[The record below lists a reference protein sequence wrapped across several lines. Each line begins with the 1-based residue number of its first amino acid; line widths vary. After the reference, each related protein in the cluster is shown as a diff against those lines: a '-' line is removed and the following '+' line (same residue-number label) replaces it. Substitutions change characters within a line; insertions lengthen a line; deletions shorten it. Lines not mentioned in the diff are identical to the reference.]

1 MGSKATSLTLMQRA
15 LLIISAAAVYAV
27 NVWPS
32 MQVTNAGLIALGSPT
47 YVGFKGIFLPHL
59 LLYSTLTAC
68 VAALL
73 WFTFVRARILPAPR
87 LGRPTARQLGAGVVG
102 GILALIATVVFVY
115 VLFPPN
121 TVHWIDPVPWKIAGN
136 VFSNFYEEFVYRGF
150 MLVAPRCRDR
160 LLAGRDHHL
169 RDVGLYAQPIPA
181 FTAGAHH
188 GGGRLFQL
196 ADAQG
201 AVPVDTLCGAHGARY
216 CGGQPDRLVHP
227 RVRLVRLVTVGLLH
241 WIVSSNGMWLEPR
254 HGALLEDASGPEPQ
268 RISTTR
274 TCGCSPLPTSPAAP
288 TPPATAESLPAARR
302 HPGWI
307 AA

>member
-27 NVWPS
+27 NFWPS
-32 MQVTNAGLIALGSPT
+32 MQVTNAGLIALGSPK
-47 YVGFKGIFLPHL
+47 YVGFKGVFLPHL

-87 LGRPTARQLGAGVVG
+87 LGQPTARQLGAGVVG

-150 MLVAPRCRDR
+150 MLVA
-160 LLAGRDHHL
+160 L
-169 RDVGLYAQPIPA
+169 
-181 FTAGAHH
+181 GAAI
-188 GGGRLFQL
+188 GF
-196 ADAQG
+196 
-201 AVPVDTLCGAHGARY
+201 
-216 CGGQPDRLVHP
+216 
-227 RVRLVRLVTVGLLH
+227 
-241 WIVSSNGMWLEPR
+241 W
-254 HGALLEDASGPEPQ
+254 
-268 RISTTR
+268 
-274 TCGCSPLPTSPAAP
+274 PAAIITSAMWGYTHNQYP
-288 TPPATAESLPAARR
+288 LSLQALIMAVGVYFSWLMRKAQSLWTPYTAHMVLDIVGDSLI
-302 HPGWI
+302 G
-307 AA
+307 

>member
-1 MGSKATSLTLMQRA
+1 MGSKATSLTLMQHA

-27 NVWPS
+27 NFWPS
-32 MQVTNAGLIALGSPT
+32 MQVTNAGLIALGSPK

-150 MLVAPRCRDR
+150 MLVA
-160 LLAGRDHHL
+160 L
-169 RDVGLYAQPIPA
+169 
-181 FTAGAHH
+181 GAAI
-188 GGGRLFQL
+188 GF
-196 ADAQG
+196 
-201 AVPVDTLCGAHGARY
+201 
-216 CGGQPDRLVHP
+216 
-227 RVRLVRLVTVGLLH
+227 
-241 WIVSSNGMWLEPR
+241 W
-254 HGALLEDASGPEPQ
+254 
-268 RISTTR
+268 
-274 TCGCSPLPTSPAAP
+274 PAAIITSVMWGYTHNQYP
-288 TPPATAESLPAARR
+288 LSLQALIMAVGVYFSWLMRKAQSLWTPYAAHMVLDIVGDSLI
-302 HPGWI
+302 G
-307 AA
+307 

>member
-27 NVWPS
+27 NFWPS
-32 MQVTNAGLIALGSPT
+32 MQVTNAGLIALGSPK

-121 TVHWIDPVPWKIAGN
+121 MVHWIDPVPGKIAGN

-150 MLVAPRCRDR
+150 MLVA
-160 LLAGRDHHL
+160 L
-169 RDVGLYAQPIPA
+169 
-181 FTAGAHH
+181 GAAI
-188 GGGRLFQL
+188 GFG
-196 ADAQG
+196 
-201 AVPVDTLCGAHGARY
+201 
-216 CGGQPDRLVHP
+216 
-227 RVRLVRLVTVGLLH
+227 
-241 WIVSSNGMWLEPR
+241 
-254 HGALLEDASGPEPQ
+254 
-268 RISTTR
+268 
-274 TCGCSPLPTSPAAP
+274 PAAIITSAMWGYTHNQYP
-288 TPPATAESLPAARR
+288 LSLQALIMAVGVYFSWLMRKAQSLWTPYTAHMVLDIVGDSLI
-302 HPGWI
+302 G
-307 AA
+307 

>member
-27 NVWPS
+27 NFWPS
-32 MQVTNAGLIALGSPT
+32 MQVTNAGLIALGSPK

-121 TVHWIDPVPWKIAGN
+121 TVHWIDPVLWKIAGN

-150 MLVAPRCRDR
+150 MLVA
-160 LLAGRDHHL
+160 L
-169 RDVGLYAQPIPA
+169 
-181 FTAGAHH
+181 GAAI
-188 GGGRLFQL
+188 GFG
-196 ADAQG
+196 
-201 AVPVDTLCGAHGARY
+201 
-216 CGGQPDRLVHP
+216 
-227 RVRLVRLVTVGLLH
+227 
-241 WIVSSNGMWLEPR
+241 
-254 HGALLEDASGPEPQ
+254 
-268 RISTTR
+268 
-274 TCGCSPLPTSPAAP
+274 PAAIITSAMWGYTHNQYP
-288 TPPATAESLPAARR
+288 LSLQALIMAVGVYFSWLMRKAQSLWTPYTAHMVLDIVGDSLI
-302 HPGWI
+302 G
-307 AA
+307 

>member
-27 NVWPS
+27 NFWPS
-32 MQVTNAGLIALGSPT
+32 KQVTNAGLIALGSPE
-47 YVGFKGIFLPHL
+47 YVGFKGMFLPHL

-150 MLVAPRCRDR
+150 MLVA
-160 LLAGRDHHL
+160 L
-169 RDVGLYAQPIPA
+169 
-181 FTAGAHH
+181 GAAI
-188 GGGRLFQL
+188 GFG
-196 ADAQG
+196 
-201 AVPVDTLCGAHGARY
+201 
-216 CGGQPDRLVHP
+216 
-227 RVRLVRLVTVGLLH
+227 
-241 WIVSSNGMWLEPR
+241 
-254 HGALLEDASGPEPQ
+254 
-268 RISTTR
+268 
-274 TCGCSPLPTSPAAP
+274 PAAIITSAMWGYTHNQYP
-288 TPPATAESLPAARR
+288 LSLQALIMAVGVYFSWLMRKAQSLWTPYAAHMVLDIVGDSLI
-302 HPGWI
+302 G
-307 AA
+307 

>member
-27 NVWPS
+27 NFWPS
-32 MQVTNAGLIALGSPT
+32 MQVTNAGLIALGSPK

-121 TVHWIDPVPWKIAGN
+121 TVHWIDPVLWKIAGN

-150 MLVAPRCRDR
+150 MLVA
-160 LLAGRDHHL
+160 L
-169 RDVGLYAQPIPA
+169 
-181 FTAGAHH
+181 GAAI
-188 GGGRLFQL
+188 GFG
-196 ADAQG
+196 
-201 AVPVDTLCGAHGARY
+201 
-216 CGGQPDRLVHP
+216 
-227 RVRLVRLVTVGLLH
+227 
-241 WIVSSNGMWLEPR
+241 
-254 HGALLEDASGPEPQ
+254 
-268 RISTTR
+268 
-274 TCGCSPLPTSPAAP
+274 PAAIITSAMWGYTHNQYP
-288 TPPATAESLPAARR
+288 LSLQALIMAVGVYFSWLMRKAQSLWTPYAAHMVLDIVGDSLI
-302 HPGWI
+302 G
-307 AA
+307 